1 MEGAQELYWLPQQ
14 TSGNSPRKYRRD
26 HIARSECWS
35 VEKLD
40 RSQRMSNER
49 LNRLQDVSVTR
60 QDRSHRSGERVDKS
74 DQRHNKPQKRPRKNM
89 KQSTESI
96 SKSDLHNKNF
106 GISVDKS
113 IDRSLSRS
121 LVKLEWS
128 ADRSFSNL
136 DISGDVNGTLGESS
150 PDASPRQYRR
160 AELTRSLDDLLENT
174 HGKSTRVTHNQS
186 LDMLLDM
193 EDRRVEIGGSPA
205 KSREALNVSKNNLLG
220 SAEKPRHQSE
230 RLDET
235 GSSNLWIS
243 ETPKSRVQRKQKRAR
258 VERENGKCV
267 EVAVL
272 WVHVCTA
279 AIALGGVVTLAI
291 MATKWDYQRKVCP
304 LFVTVPPGFHI
315 HWGNEDMT
323 ACYIT
328 AFLPLIIVVLSLV
341 LAALHCSVLRT
352 WNGNYMPTLAASR
365 IIGLVTLAV
374 STLEAAL
381 ALASA
386 IILTEGFRQTC
397 ISFDLSLSWGE
408 APHTCRSNYID
419 RDFAYRLGYLHTF
432 DLILGG
438 LVCGWTLVVLTIIL
452 VFLSVT
458 RARLCACQCL

>member
-1 MEGAQELYWLPQQ
+1 ME
-14 TSGNSPRKYRRD
+14 NM
-26 HIARSECWS
+26 
-35 VEKLD
+35 D

-49 LNRLQDVSVTR
+49 LNRVQDVSLKIL
-60 QDRSHRSGERVDKS
+60 DRSHRSGESFDRS
-74 DQRHNKPQKRPRKNM
+74 DQRKNRPHKRPRKNL
-89 KQSTESI
+89 KQSTEST
-96 SKSDLHNKNF
+96 SRGDFHNKHTTSRDWPL

-121 LVKLEWS
+121 GVNLEWS

-136 DISGDVNGTLGESS
+136 NISGDVHETSGEWS

-160 AELTRSLDDLLENT
+160 AELSRSLDVLLENT
-174 HGKSTRVTHNQS
+174 HGKSTKVTRNQS
-186 LDMLLDM
+186 MDMLFDT
-193 EDRRVEIGGSPA
+193 EERRAEIGGSPA
-205 KSREALNVSKNNLLG
+205 KSREALNVSRNNLLG
-220 SAEKPRHQSE
+220 SAEKPRHQPE
-230 RLDET
+230 QLDET
-235 GSSNLWIS
+235 GSSIWIP
-243 ETPKSRVQRKQKRAR
+243 EPPNSRVQRIQKRAK

-279 AIALGGVVTLAI
+279 AIALGGVVTLGI
-291 MATKWDYQRKVCP
+291 MSTKWDYQRQVCP

-323 ACYIT
+323 ACYVT
-328 AFLPLIIVVLSLV
+328 AFLPLNIVVLSLV
-341 LAALHCSVLRT
+341 MAALHCSVLRT

-381 ALASA
+381 ALAST

-438 LVCGWTLVVLTIIL
+438 LVCGWILVVLTIIL